1 MAEPARREPLG
12 AESQQR
18 GDLAQQRH
26 TPQQGHWPHQLSHQ
40 PTLRVGDVLGALSHD
55 FPSLTTS
62 KVRFLDTQG
71 LVVPQRTPA
80 GYRLY
85 SAADVERL
93 RFVLRQQRDAYAP
106 LSVIRERLELLDA
119 GAAHQ
124 PLSLAAVGFERS
136 DVVTIE
142 EAARLTGATTDMI
155 ALLASEGIVE
165 QSAPG
170 RFERSDVALHRCMRA
185 LSRRRRGRATV
196 EGALEGR
203 SARARGSRSPCGTTQ
218 APRRRPC
225 GNLLEAHSPRRGRG
239 CFHGVCAARRGD
251 TALNM
256 VARPRHAV
264 P

>member
-1 MAEPARREPLG
+1 
-12 AESQQR
+12 
-18 GDLAQQRH
+18 LAPQSGHLRH
-26 TPQQGHWPHQLSHQ
+26 KGHWPHQLSHD

-93 RFVLRQQRDAYAP
+93 RYVLRQQRDAYAP

-124 PLSLAAVGFERS
+124 ALSLAAVGFERS

-142 EAARLTGATTDMI
+142 EAARLTGATADMI
-155 ALLASEGIVE
+155 ALLASEGVVE
-165 QSAPG
+165 QPAPG
-170 RFERSDVALHRCMRA
+170 RFERSDVALIGACVHYLDAGADVRELRA
-185 LSRRRRGRATV
+185 LSRAAQR
-196 EGALEGR
+196 E
-203 SARARGSRSPCGTTQ
+203 
-218 APRRRPC
+218 
-225 GNLLEAHSPRRGRG
+225 LEAAEALVAPLKRQDDDTEATFSRHTRLDAAAEVFTAFVRRAE
-239 CFHGVCAARRGD
+239 V
-251 TALNM
+251 T
-256 VARPRHAV
+256 RP
-264 P
+264 